1 MKRIVIAIVI
11 ALGVLA
17 GLVAGALAVVWF
29 VPSVQDAIVKRGMV
43 AALAKA
49 AKASFMR
56 DKALHV
62 LLCGTGSP
70 MPDLTRA
77 NACAAII
84 AGGHVVVI
92 DAGPGSWA
100 RLAAAGVPAA
110 AIDTV
115 LLTHLHSD
123 HIGDLGELATQ
134 SWLGG
139 RKVPL
144 QVYGPPA
151 PEPSMRVSNA
161 EGEVLGAAGTEDAVK
176 GFAQAY
182 NADADFRI
190 AQGHELVPTEAARMI
205 GHDIARPGAE
215 EAVTVYDQDG
225 LKISA
230 FLVNHDPVEPAYGY
244 RIDYGGRALVVSGD
258 TKKVANMVRFSRG
271 ADLLVHE
278 ALNPDLVEMLA
289 EALDQTGNKRAG
301 TMARQVIEYH
311 TTPVEV
317 AEIAKEAGVPHL
329 VITHMVPPLRNALMR
344 HMFMRGVAAARGDGD
359 TLLGYDGLLITLP
372 QGTKAFTTKRL
383 L

>member
-1 MKRIVIAIVI
+1 MKRIAIG
-11 ALGVLA
+11 LGLLA
-17 GLVAGALAVVWF
+17 GLVAGAVAVVWF
-29 VPSVQDAIVKRGMV
+29 VPSVQDALVKRGMV
-43 AALAKA
+43 QALSKA
-49 AKASFMR
+49 ANVSFMR
-56 DKALHV
+56 DKALHI

-77 NACAAII
+77 GGCAAVI
-84 AGGHVVVI
+84 AGGRVVVI

-100 RLAAAGVPAA
+100 KLAAAGVPGAS
-110 AIDTV
+110 IDTV

-144 QVYGPPA
+144 NVYGPPA
-151 PEPSMRVSNA
+151 PQPSERVSDA
-161 EGEVLGAAGTEDAVK
+161 EGDVLGAAGTEEAVK
-176 GFAQAY
+176 GFAEAY

-190 AQGHELVPTEAARMI
+190 AQGHDLVPTEAARMI

-225 LKISA
+225 LKIQA

-244 RIDYGGRALVVSGD
+244 RIDYGGRAAVVSGD

-271 ADLLVHE
+271 ADVLVHE
-278 ALNPDLVEMLA
+278 ALNPDMVEMLA
-289 EALDQTGNKRAG
+289 SALDQTGNKRAG
-301 TMARQVIEYH
+301 TMARQVIAYH

-329 VITHMVPPLRNALMR
+329 VMTHMVPPLRNALMR
-344 HMFMRGVAAARGDGD
+344 RMFMRGVAAARGAGD
-359 TLLGYDGLLITLP
+359 TVLGYDGLLISLP
-372 QGTKAFTTKRL
+372 AGSKAFTTKRL
-383 L
+383 F

>member
-1 MKRIVIAIVI
+1 MKRIVIA
-11 ALGVLA
+11 LCVLA
-17 GLVAGALAVVWF
+17 GLVGIAAATVWF
-29 VPSVQDAIVKRGMV
+29 VPSVQDALVRRGMV
-43 AALAKA
+43 AAFTKA
-49 AKASFMR
+49 NKLTFMQ
-56 DKALHV
+56 DKALHI

-77 NACAAII
+77 GACAAVI
-84 AGGHVVVI
+84 AGGRVVVI

-100 RLAAAGVPAA
+100 KLAASGVPAA
-110 AIDTV
+110 SVDTV

-139 RKVPL
+139 RKDPL

-151 PEPSMRVSNA
+151 PEAAERVSNA
-161 EGEVLGAAGTEDAVK
+161 EGEVLGSGGTEAVVK
-176 GFAQAY
+176 GFALAY
-182 NADADFRI
+182 GTDADFRI

-230 FLVNHDPVEPAYGY
+230 FLVDHDPVEPAYGY
-244 RIDYGGRALVVSGD
+244 RVEYGGRVAVVSGD
-258 TKKVANMVRFSRG
+258 TKEVANMVRFSRG

-278 ALNPDLVEMLA
+278 ALNPDMVEMLA
-289 EALDQTGNKRAG
+289 GALDQTGNARAG
-301 TMARQVIEYH
+301 TMARQVIAYH
-311 TTPVEV
+311 TTPVEA

-329 VITHMVPPLRNALMR
+329 VLTHMVPPLRNALMR
-344 HMFMRGVAAARGDGD
+344 KMFMRGVAASRGGGD
-359 TLLGYDGLLITLP
+359 TQLGTDGLLLTLP
-372 QGTKAFTTKRL
+372 PDSKTFTTKRL
-383 L
+383 F